1 MGNMCFSQ
9 VFCCVLFV
17 PSVCTNELDKP
28 NIIILTVDDLGWNAI
43 LSPLTIMAA
52 NSKNHQTP
60 NIDKF
65 ISDGMAFT
73 NAYTPLRNCASTH
86 TALLIGEYA
95 GHYEVYYATS
105 LVSSGNKRRM
115 EKLWGGI
122 YN

>member
-17 PSVCTNELDKP
+17 PSVCTNKLDKP
-28 NIIILTVDDLGWNAI
+28 NIIIPTVDDLGWNAI
-43 LSPLTIMAA
+43 LSSLTIMTA

-73 NAYTPLRNCASTH
+73 NAYTPLRNCALMPVDKVNNSKTN
-86 TALLIGEYA
+86 LYFIIFLQ
-95 GHYEVYYATS
+95 
-105 LVSSGNKRRM
+105 
-115 EKLWGGI
+115 
-122 YN
+122 